1 MIERIRVTI
10 SLSIYT
16 KITENLNTTIAT
28 ATTARWPTNALNE
41 SQQNDP
47 ASDVLQ

>member
-1 MIERIRVTI
+1 MTI

-28 ATTARWPTNALNE
+28 ATTARWPTNALND
-41 SQQNDP
+41 SKQSDP
-47 ASDVLQ
+47 VSDVLQ